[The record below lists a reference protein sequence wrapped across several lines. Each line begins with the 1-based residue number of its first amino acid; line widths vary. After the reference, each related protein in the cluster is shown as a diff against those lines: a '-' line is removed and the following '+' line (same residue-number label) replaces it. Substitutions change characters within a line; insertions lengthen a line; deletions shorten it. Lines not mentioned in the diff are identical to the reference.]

1 MKSLLKLLSLVSL
14 CLLWTSKVSGHS
26 DMSLLVDEATTLT
39 TKSSIKS
46 VFIANPE
53 IADYQVIGKK
63 QIVVYGTNIGTTSL
77 IVFDHDDQVLLLKK
91 IEVER
96 SFESISRQIKKR
108 FPESSVEI
116 SHFEQQVVLSGTVS
130 SHKTKDQIYALVGTM
145 LDRDKERQE
154 FHWTSDDGE
163 EWPVDF
169 MTRDDYKGV
178 INNIE
183 VAAVKQVNVK
193 ITIAEVSHRLLEEFG
208 VQYFNNSLGDAGV
221 FVNKLSSFSASD
233 IVSIITASNNDSI
246 GQILAEPNLS
256 VISGETASFLVGG
269 ELPVVTVIDDKTNVQ
284 FKEFGIGLNVM
295 AKVAQDDQIKL
306 SLIPQVSSLD
316 TQYANDA
323 YDLPAL
329 KTRRAM
335 TTIQLGDGQSF
346 VLGGLMSSEEK
357 ESLNKIPFV
366 GDIPVLGAL
375 FRHTQTE
382 RNKTELIIVATVSL
396 IKPVTSTEIQ
406 LPVMERSSTL
416 GRFFA
421 LPDTSSPES
430 KRWAKEIFSTGGFIQ

>member
-1 MKSLLKLLSLVSL
+1 MKSLLKALWLVSL
-14 CLLWTSKVSGHS
+14 CLLWTSKVSGQS
-26 DMSLLVDEATTLT
+26 DMSLLVDEATTLA

-53 IADYQVIGKK
+53 VADYQVIGKK
-63 QIVVYGTNIGTTSL
+63 QIAVYGINVGTTSL
-77 IVFDHDDQVLLLKK
+77 IVFDHDDQVLLSKK

-96 SFESISRQIKKR
+96 SFKSISRQIKKR
-108 FPESSVEI
+108 FPESTVEI
-116 SHFEQQVVLSGTVS
+116 SNLDQQVIISGTVS
-130 SHKTKDQIYALVGTM
+130 SHKIKDQIYALVGSM
-145 LDRDKERQE
+145 LDKKKEQQQ
-154 FHWTSDDGE
+154 FHWTFEDE

-169 MTRDDYKGV
+169 MTRDKYKGV

-193 ITIAEVSHRLLEEFG
+193 ITIAEVSHRVLEEFG
-208 VQYFNNSLGDAGV
+208 VQYFNNSLGEAGV

-233 IVSIITASNNDSI
+233 IVSIITASNNGSI

-306 SLIPQVSSLD
+306 SLIPKVSSLD

>member
-1 MKSLLKLLSLVSL
+1 MKSLLKSLSLVSL

-26 DMSLLVDEATTLT
+26 DMSLLVNEATTLT

-53 IADYQVIGKK
+53 VADYQVIGKK
-63 QIVVYGTNIGTTSL
+63 QIVVYGINVGATSL
-77 IVFDHDDQVLLLKK
+77 IAFDHDDQALLSKK

-108 FPESSVEI
+108 FPESNVEI
-116 SHFEQQVVLSGTVS
+116 SNFDQQVVISGLVS
-130 SHKTKDQIYALVGTM
+130 SHKIKDEIYTLVGSM
-145 LDRDKERQE
+145 LDKEKEQQQ
-154 FHWTSDDGE
+154 FHWTFEDE
-163 EWPVDF
+163 EWPVGF
-169 MTRDDYKGV
+169 MNRDEYKGV

-193 ITIAEVSHRLLEEFG
+193 ITIAEVSHRVLEEFG
-208 VQYFNNSLGDAGV
+208 VQYFNNSLGEAGV

-233 IVSIITASNNDSI
+233 IVSIITASNDDSI